1 MIKLVKAEIKK
12 RKVLIGLQEGN
23 DFFYLTIHARRFRK
37 PIIIPSEASRI
48 ILPTIY
54 DERGNPITPIR
65 SKRDS
70 KIKHSFQRP
79 TNFTAEET
87 KDILENKQQR
97 HFLIL
102 LFYFYY
108 NDTSYSER
116 RFY

>member
-54 DERGNPITPIR
+54 DERGNPIIPIR

-79 TNFTAEET
+79 TMFSAEET
-87 KDILENKQQR
+87 KKILEEQ
-97 HFLIL
+97 
-102 LFYFYY
+102 
-108 NDTSYSER
+108 
-116 RFY
+116 